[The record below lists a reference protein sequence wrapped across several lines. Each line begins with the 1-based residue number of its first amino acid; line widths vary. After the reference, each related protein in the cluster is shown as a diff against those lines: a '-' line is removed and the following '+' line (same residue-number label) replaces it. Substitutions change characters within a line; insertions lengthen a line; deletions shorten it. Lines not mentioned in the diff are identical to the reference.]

1 MWNDAPGGTI
11 NPVLNTGVP
20 SPSRRD
26 MLRMAGAGTIAG
38 LAACGAP
45 QTTPVPTAFR
55 SGELPEISLG
65 ELRSGFSSGRWTSS
79 SLCEACLDRIATIDA
94 SGPRLNSV
102 IEINPD
108 AMADARSLDEDRQAG
123 RIRSPLHGIPVLLKD
138 NIDTADRMQT
148 SAGSLA
154 LVDSGVDRDSWVA
167 ARLRAAGAL
176 LIGKTNL
183 SEWANFRSRRSTSG
197 WSGRGGLT
205 LNPYA
210 LDRNPCGSSSGSAV
224 AVSAGLV
231 PLSVGTETNGSIVCP
246 ASINGIVGI
255 KPTVGLVGRSGIVP
269 IAHTQDTA
277 GPMARTVEDAAA
289 MLGPLTG
296 IDPRDPATKDS
307 VRGARP
313 DYTVFL
319 DSEALQG
326 ARIGLLRKYWGRHAE
341 MDAVLDSAVDAM
353 RTAGAEFVDLEDL
366 PDIESTGGPGFEVML
381 YEFNADLSA
390 YLAGLG
396 PQAKVRT
403 LADVIRFN
411 EDHRSE
417 EMPYFG
423 QDILESAAAKG
434 PLTERAYADALA
446 RSRDVSRRSI
456 DETLRAHSLD
466 AFFAPTTGPAW
477 LTDLVHGDRSTFP
490 GCSSPAARAGYPH
503 ITVPGGFLWDLPVG
517 VSFFGPAWSEAR
529 LVALAYAYEQATL
542 NRRPPR
548 MLETAALESAPP
560 ESS

>member
-1 MWNDAPGGTI
+1 
-11 NPVLNTGVP
+11 
-20 SPSRRD
+20 
-26 MLRMAGAGTIAG
+26 MLRIVGAGSVAG
-38 LAACGAP
+38 LAGCRMP
-45 QTTPVPTAFR
+45 QTPAVPMAFP
-55 SGELPEISLG
+55 SEELSEISLG
-65 ELRSGFSSGRWTSS
+65 ELRSGFSSGRWTSR
-79 SLCEACLDRIATIDA
+79 SLCEACLDRIAAIDE
-94 SGPRLNSV
+94 SGPRLNSI
-102 IEINPD
+102 IELNPD
-108 AMADARSLDEDRQAG
+108 ALAHAQSLDADRQAG
-123 RIRSPLHGIPVLLKD
+123 RVRSPLHGIPVLLKD
-138 NIDTADRMQT
+138 NIDTGDNMQT

-154 LVDSGVDRDSWVA
+154 LVDSGVERDSWVA
-167 ARLRAAGAL
+167 ARLRAAGAV

-231 PLSVGTETNGSIVCP
+231 PLSIGTETNGSIVCP

-269 IAHTQDTA
+269 LAHTQDTA

-296 IDPRDPATKDS
+296 LDSRDRATS
-307 VRGARP
+307 GAVGRAHP
-313 DYTVFL
+313 DYAEYL
-319 DSEALQG
+319 DPGALQG
-326 ARIGLLRKYWGRHAE
+326 ARIGLLRKYWGRHTD
-341 MDAVLDSAVDAM
+341 MDTVLDSAVDAM
-353 RTAGAEFVDLEDL
+353 RAAGSEFVDLEDL
-366 PDIESTGGPGFEVML
+366 PGIESTGGPGFELML
-381 YEFNADLSA
+381 YEFNADISA

-411 EDHRSE
+411 EDHRRA

-423 QDILESAAAKG
+423 QDILEAAANKG
-434 PLTERAYADALA
+434 PLTESNYTEALA
-446 RSRDVSRRSI
+446 LSRDVSRRSI

-490 GCSSPAARAGYPH
+490 ACSSPAARAGYPH
-503 ITVPGGFLWDLPVG
+503 ITVPGGFLWNLPFG
-517 VSFFGPAWSEAR
+517 VSFFGAAWSEAR
-529 LVALAYAYEQATL
+529 LIALAYAFEQATM

-548 MLETAALESAPP
+548 MLDTAALNGAPA
-560 ESS
+560 EAS

>member
-1 MWNDAPGGTI
+1 M
-11 NPVLNTGVP
+11 LNTGVP

-26 MLRMAGAGTIAG
+26 MLRMAGAGTVAG
-38 LAACGAP
+38 LAGCGAP
-45 QTTPVPTAFR
+45 QTPPVSTAFR
-55 SGELPEISLG
+55 TEELPEISLG
-65 ELRSGFSSGRWTSS
+65 ELRSGFSSGRWTSR
-79 SLCEACLDRIATIDA
+79 SLCEACLDRIAAIDE

-108 AMADARSLDEDRQAG
+108 ALADARSLDQDLQEG

-138 NIDTADRMQT
+138 NIDTADSMQT

-154 LVDSGVDRDSWVA
+154 LVDSGVERDSWVA
-167 ARLRAAGAL
+167 ARLRAAGAV

-231 PLSVGTETNGSIVCP
+231 PLSIGTETNGSIVCP

-296 IDPRDPATKDS
+296 IDSRDPATEDS
-307 VRGARP
+307 IRRAHP

-319 DSEALQG
+319 DSAALQG
-326 ARIGLLRKYWGRHAE
+326 ARIGLLRKYWGRHAD
-341 MDAVLDSAVDAM
+341 MDALLDSAVDGM

-381 YEFNADLSA
+381 YEFKADLSA

-423 QDILESAAAKG
+423 QDILESAAVKG
-434 PLTERAYADALA
+434 PLTEPAYADALA

-456 DETLRAHSLD
+456 DETLQSHSLD

-477 LTDLVHGDRSTFP
+477 LTDLVHGDRSTFQ
-490 GCSSPAARAGYPH
+490 GCSSAAARAGYPH
-503 ITVPGGFLWDLPVG
+503 ITVPGGFLWNLPVG
-517 VSFFGPAWSEAR
+517 VSFFGPAWSEPR
-529 LVALAYAYEQATL
+529 LIALAYAYEQATM

-548 MLETAALESAPP
+548 MLETAAIGSASP